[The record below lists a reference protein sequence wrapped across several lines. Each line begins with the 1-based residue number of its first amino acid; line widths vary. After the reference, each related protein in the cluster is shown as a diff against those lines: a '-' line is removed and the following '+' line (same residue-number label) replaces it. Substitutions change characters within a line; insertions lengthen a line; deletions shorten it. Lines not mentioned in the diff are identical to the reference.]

1 MRVSYLYK
9 IVNTVNDKV
18 YIGITTNPE
27 ARFKQHF
34 EKRSNCT
41 KLKRAIEKYGS
52 DKFSMEILCIG
63 EESYIIGLEVKAII
77 AYDSIENGYNLTLG
91 NPRTGA
97 LSLALETRQRI
108 SDSLNKYYSENIAWN
123 RGITIGRRKDYD
135 PHYVCGFWFP
145 HLEDACSALNLK
157 ITQLHKWRRE
167 GTLGDVHRP
176 RRDSLEKPIYV
187 AGFWFDTLSRAS
199 SKLNRK
205 RSTLKKRH
213 RDGNVEEKERP
224 KGVTGD
230 SNHMTGK
237 VGFLH
242 HNSKAIEIF
251 GIIYGSIAEAVRES
265 GFTKKVI
272 YNRLKNN
279 TPGFSWYIEK
289 QEEI

>member
-1 MRVSYLYK
+1 
-9 IVNTVNDKV
+9 V

-27 ARFKQHF
+27 SRFKQHF

-63 EESYIIGLEVKAII
+63 EESYIIDLEVKAII
-77 AYDSIENGYNLTLG
+77 AYGSIENGYNLTLG

-97 LSLALETRQRI
+97 LSLAPETRQRI

-123 RGITIGRRKDYD
+123 SGIIIGRRKEYD

-157 ITQLHKWRRE
+157 VTQLHKWRRE
-167 GTLGDVHRP
+167 GTLGDTHRP
-176 RRDSLEKPIYV
+176 RKDSLEKPLYV
-187 AGFWFDTLSRAS
+187 AGFWFDTITRAS
-199 SKLNRK
+199 LKLSLDRK
-205 RSTLKKRH
+205 TVFKRV
-213 RDGNVEEKERP
+213 RDGNVEERQRP
-224 KGVTGD
+224 KGQKPED
-230 SNHMTGK
+230 CHMNGK
-237 VGFLH
+237 TGFLH
-242 HNSKAIEIF
+242 HNSKAIEIH
-251 GIIYGSIAEAVRES
+251 GVVYGSIAEASRES